1 MSDETKVEKS
11 ANGDGKSVSQPIAK
25 PFVVRSPKAVKK
37 SITKDLSEMPYLDK
51 EYLEKREQSY
61 QALIKMWG
69 LDVP

>member
-1 MSDETKVEKS
+1 MEQKKNNEQKADVYF
-11 ANGDGKSVSQPIAK
+11 VSQPIAK

-61 QALIKMWG
+61 QSLIKMWG